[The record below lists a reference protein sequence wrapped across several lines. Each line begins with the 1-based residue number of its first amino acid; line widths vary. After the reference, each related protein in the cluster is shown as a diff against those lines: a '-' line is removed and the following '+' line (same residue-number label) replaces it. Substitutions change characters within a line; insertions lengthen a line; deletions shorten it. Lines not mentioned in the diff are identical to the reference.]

1 MINLIDRTEKLE
13 EFCSSLENKS
23 FITIDLEFMR
33 EKTYYAELCLIQV
46 GAEDEAAIIDPLSSK
61 LKLEPF
67 FKILDNQSIIKVFHS
82 GRQDI
87 EILYNLTGKIPTPLF
102 DTQIAAM
109 VCGYGESAG
118 YESLVKGILKIDLD
132 KSSRCSNW
140 ELRPLDEKQLQYA
153 LSDVTHL
160 VNLYKHFKEKLAET
174 GRESWLESELDTLRN
189 PKTYDVDPY
198 EIWHKIRHRSHNAKI
213 LTVLREL
220 AAWREKRAKS
230 KNTPRQSIIKDDML
244 ANIAA
249 IFPQTVE
256 ELLQI
261 RNMRKDVAQGKLG
274 AEILEVLER
283 CKHIPT
289 SEYVN
294 PEKDKPLSSGAQALY
309 ELLKLLLKIRS
320 QEQGVVAKLIA
331 SEEDLKQLASFKDD
345 GCPTL
350 SGWRY
355 DIFGKDAIELRNGN
369 VCISYDKQIHGIV
382 LKTNNPEEQGCQH
395 K

>member
-13 EFCSSLENKS
+13 EFCTSLLNKT

-46 GAEDEAAIIDPLSSK
+46 GAEGEAAIIDPMSK
-61 LKLEPF
+61 ELKLEPF
-67 FKILDNQSIIKVFHS
+67 FKLLDNQNIVKVFHS

-87 EILYNLTGKIPTPLF
+87 EILYNLSGKIPMPLF

-118 YESLVKGILKIDLD
+118 YESLVKGILKVDLD
-132 KSSRCSNW
+132 KTSRCSNW

-160 VNLYKHFKEKLAET
+160 VNLYIHFKQKLAEN
-174 GRESWLESELDTLRN
+174 GRENWLESELDILRN
-189 PKTYDVDPY
+189 PQTYEVNPY
-198 EIWHKIRHRSHNAKI
+198 EVWHKIRHRSHNAKV
-213 LTVLREL
+213 LTFLREL
-220 AAWREKRAKS
+220 AAWREKRAQS

-244 ANIAA
+244 VNIAA
-249 IFPQTVE
+249 LCPQSVD
-256 ELLQI
+256 ELMQI

-274 AEILEVLER
+274 TEILEVLEK
-283 CKHIPT
+283 CKKIPT
-289 SEYVN
+289 SAYVI
-294 PEKDKPLSSGAQALY
+294 PEKDKPLASGAQALY
-309 ELLKLLLKIRS
+309 ELLKLLLKIRA

-331 SEEDLKQLASFKDD
+331 TDEDLKMLATFQDEN
-345 GCPTL
+345 CMAL

-355 DIFGKDAIELRNGN
+355 DIFGREAVELRNGN
-369 VCISYDKQIHGIV
+369 VCIAYDKNKHGIV
-382 LKTNNPEEQGCQH
+382 LKENNPENQGC
-395 K
+395 